1 MVGIWGEN
9 TGKFELECGKKSWQQ
24 IPADN
29 VSPYLDQNLDQRA
42 NGPLRPIPFSP
53 FSPSSTL

>member
-9 TGKFELECGKKSWQQ
+9 TGKFELDVEKKSWQQ

-29 VSPYLDQNLDQRA
+29 VSPYLDQN
-42 NGPLRPIPFSP
+42 
-53 FSPSSTL
+53 

>member
-9 TGKFELECGKKSWQQ
+9 TGKFELGCGKKKLAA

-29 VSPYLDQNLDQRA
+29 VSPYLDQN
-42 NGPLRPIPFSP
+42 
-53 FSPSSTL
+53 